1 MNSKLTAKEA
11 LKLIGITG
19 IIISSVFAPNLPIAY
34 YKLSKEWKKYKNG
47 DIGRVVRRF
56 HKSGLI
62 KFSEKD
68 NGEIVLE
75 LSDKGKLKLLKYDLD
90 NLTLK
95 KRYDGKM
102 RVLIF
107 DIPREKNQHR
117 DIFRQKLKEMGF
129 KSLQDSVFVSPYP
142 CRDEV
147 EFMTQ
152 ILGIQDNVILFQV
165 GKTELGMELKF
176 QKSKVKDIE

>member
-11 LKLIGITG
+11 LKLIGVSG

-34 YKLSKEWKKYKNG
+34 HKLSKEWKKYKNG
-47 DIGRVVRRF
+47 DIGRIVRRF
-56 HKSGLI
+56 NKSGLV

-75 LSDKGKLKLLKYDLD
+75 LSDKGKTRVLKYDLD

-95 KRYDGKM
+95 KRHDGKM
-102 RVLIF
+102 RILIF
-107 DIPREKNQHR
+107 DIPRLKNQHR
-117 DIFRQKLKEMGF
+117 DIFRAKLKQLGF
-129 KSLQDSVFVSPYP
+129 QSLQDSVFISPYP
-142 CRDEV
+142 CRDEI

-152 ILGIQDNVILFQV
+152 ILEIQDNVILFQV
-165 GKTELGMELKF
+165 GKIELGLDLKF
-176 QKSKVKDIE
+176 QKIKQVDD

>member
-11 LKLIGITG
+11 LKLIGIIG
-19 IIISSVFAPNLPIAY
+19 VVISSVFAPNLPIAY
-34 YKLSKEWKKYKNG
+34 HKLSKEWKKYKNG

-75 LSDKGKLKLLKYDLD
+75 LSDKGKTRLLKYDLD
-90 NLTLK
+90 NMHLK
-95 KRYDGKM
+95 KHHDGKM

-107 DIPREKNQHR
+107 DIPRDKNQHR
-117 DIFRQKLKEMGF
+117 DIFRNKLKELGF
-129 KSLQDSVFVSPYP
+129 KRLQDSVFMSPYP

-147 EFMTQ
+147 EFMVNL
-152 ILGIQDNVILFQV
+152 LGLQDNVILFQV
-165 GKTELGMELKF
+165 GKTELGLELKF
-176 QKSKVKDIE
+176 KKTKVVED